1 MSTTVSRVRAAYA
14 RVDAVDRP
22 EIWIDLRPR
31 AEVEAEARAID
42 ERVAAGAHLP
52 LAGRLFA
59 VKGNIDVAGLPTTA
73 ACPAYAYQPAADAPV
88 VARLRAA
95 GAVVLGTTN
104 LDQFATGLVG
114 TRSPHGAVRGA
125 LDPARISG
133 GSSSGSAVAVALGLV
148 DFALGTDT
156 AGSGRVPAA
165 FNGIV
170 GLKPTRGLVP
180 TTGVVPAC
188 ASIDCVTVFARTLPE
203 AEQAL
208 AFMAS
213 PPGRELPPLPRRAP
227 GPWRIAVPALGQLGE
242 LDDGWAEAYEAA
254 AGRLVASGASVRTL
268 DLTPFTEAAAMLYEG
283 AFVAERYTAVGSFV
297 DKLIREGGDGLDPTV
312 AGIIT
317 GARDIPAHR
326 LFADQDRL
334 AALRARALAELAD
347 ADALLLPTAPGHP
360 TLAEVAADPLGTNAR
375 LGRFTNST
383 NLFDLAAVAVPA
395 GEVNGL
401 PFGVMLIGPA
411 FTDERL
417 ARIARALQPETS
429 LAVVGAHLTGQP
441 LNPQLL
447 ALGARLD
454 RTTTTAPVYRLHA
467 LHTAPPKPGLVHVGE
482 GGTAIETEVWRLPA
496 EGLGRLLATL
506 PRPMTLG
513 SVELADGSNVP
524 GFLCEPSALEEAED
538 ITGYG
543 GWRSYLNRAGSSRPQ
558 GARD

>member
-1 MSTTVSRVRAAYA
+1 MSAVTRVQRAYA
-14 RVDAVDRP
+14 RIEATDRP
-22 EIWIDLRPR
+22 ELWIDLRPQ
-31 AEVEAEARAID
+31 AEVDQEARTID
-42 ERVAAGAHLP
+42 ERVAAGEHLP
-52 LAGRLFA
+52 LAGKLLA
-59 VKGNIDVAGLPTTA
+59 AKGNIDVAGLKTTA
-73 ACPAYAYQPAADAPV
+73 GCPAYAYTPEGDAPA

-95 GAVVLGTTN
+95 GAIVLGTTN

-114 TRSPHGAVRGA
+114 TRSPHGAVRNA
-125 LDPARISG
+125 YDPARISG
-133 GSSSGSAVAVALGLV
+133 GSSSGSAVAVALGIV
-148 DFALGTDT
+148 DLALGTDT

-188 ASIDCVTVFARTLPE
+188 ASLDCVTVFARTLPE

-208 AFMAS
+208 AYMTS
-213 PPGRELPPLPRRAP
+213 PSGRDLPALPQRTP
-227 GPWRIAVPALGQLGE
+227 GPWRIAVAAPEQLGE
-242 LDDGWAEAYEAA
+242 LDKGWAAAYEAA
-254 AGRLVASGASVRTL
+254 VAQLTAAGSELRTL

-297 DKLIREGGDGLDPTV
+297 DKLITEGGEGLDPTV

-317 GARDIPAHR
+317 RARDIPAHQ
-326 LFADQDRL
+326 LYADQDRL
-334 AALRARALAELAD
+334 TDLRTRALAELGN

-360 TLAEVAADPLGTNAR
+360 TLAEVAADPLGANAR

-395 GEVNGL
+395 GMVDGL

-417 ARIARALQPETS
+417 ARIASLLQPQ
-429 LAVVGAHLTGQP
+429 LRIAVLGAHLSGQP

-447 ALGARLD
+447 SLGAELE

-467 LHTAPPKPGLVHVGE
+467 LSTTPPKPGLVHVGTE
-482 GGTAIETEVWRLPA
+482 DPGADIEAEVWRLPA
-496 EGLGRLLATL
+496 EGLGRLLAEL
-506 PRPMTLG
+506 P
-513 SVELADGSNVP
+513 
-524 GFLCEPSALEEAED
+524 
-538 ITGYG
+538 
-543 GWRSYLNRAGSSRPQ
+543 
-558 GARD
+558 AR

>member
-1 MSTTVSRVRAAYA
+1 MSTTVTRVRAAYD
-14 RVDAVDRP
+14 RIEAVDRP

-31 AEVEAEARAID
+31 EEVEREARTID
-42 ERVAAGAHLP
+42 ERLAKGERLP

-59 VKGNIDVAGLPTTA
+59 AKGNIDVAGLPTTA
-73 ACPAYAYQPAADAPV
+73 GCPSYAYHPEADAPV
-88 VARLRAA
+88 VAGLRAA
-95 GAVVLGTTN
+95 GAIVLGTTN

-114 TRSPHGAVRGA
+114 TRSPHGAVRNA
-125 LDPARISG
+125 YDPARVSG
-133 GSSSGSAVAVALGLV
+133 GSSSGSAVAVALGIV

-180 TTGVVPAC
+180 TAGVVPAC

-208 AFMAS
+208 SHMATGTA
-213 PPGRELPPLPRRAP
+213 PTLPGRRP
-227 GPWRIAVPALGQLGE
+227 GPWRIAVPAREQLGE
-242 LDDGWAEAYEAA
+242 LDKGWAQAYEAA
-254 AGRLVASGASVRTL
+254 VAQLAAAGATLLEL
-268 DLTPFTEAAAMLYEG
+268 DLSPFTDAAAMLYEG
-283 AFVAERYTAVGSFV
+283 AFVAERYTAVGAFV
-297 DKLIREGGDGLDPTV
+297 DKATAAGDDSLDPTV

-317 GARDIPAHR
+317 RARDLPAHQ
-326 LFADQDRL
+326 LYADMDRL
-334 AALRARALAELAD
+334 AALRSHALAELAD
-347 ADALLLPTAPGHP
+347 ADALLLPTTPGHP
-360 TLAEVAADPLGTNAR
+360 TLAEVAADPLGANAR

-383 NLFDLAAVAVPA
+383 NLFDLAAAAVPA

-411 FTDERL
+411 YTDERL
-417 ARIARALQPETS
+417 ARIASLLQPETR

-467 LHTAPPKPGLVHVGE
+467 LRTTPPKPGLVHVGE
-482 GGTAIETEVWRLPA
+482 GGAEIETEVWKMPA
-496 EGLGRLLATL
+496 AGLGRLLSTL
-506 PRPMTLG
+506 PRPMALG
-513 SVELADGSNVP
+513 SVRLADGTDVP
-524 GFLCEPSALEEAED
+524 GFLCEPSALTDAED
-538 ITGYG
+538 ITSFG
-543 GWRSYLNRAGSSRPQ
+543 GWRSYLNAE
-558 GARD
+558 